1 MSSAVFSIK
10 AKRNDTWLW
19 KQLTS
24 GWWWENIVSRVSA
37 SFRWIWMFFRYSV
50 SHEASV
56 NARSRNKHGGREQN
70 RGTVRPARTT
80 QTARTIKRSHTWWW
94 SDNCTWFTLQITNQ
108 TPDQREDTS
117 TGGNST
123 ERCSSVLHRDRTY
136 ISPTHVSTEPLL
148 KVWTGVGCFLSRCNF
163 YRLYYRAA
171 VAQRY

>member
-80 QTARTIKRSHTWWW
+80 QTARTIKRSPH
-94 SDNCTWFTLQITNQ
+94 DDDQITAPGSRCRSQ
-108 TPDQREDTS
+108 IKHRIREKTRRLEG
-117 TGGNST
+117 TQQNAAALFST
-123 ERCSSVLHRDRTY
+123 ETERTSAQLTSVQ
-136 ISPTHVSTEPLL
+136 
-148 KVWTGVGCFLSRCNF
+148 N
-163 YRLYYRAA
+163 LY
-171 VAQRY
+171 